1 MRKKQQC
8 KENTAFICRCLRRVH
23 EHQIHNQLIKI
34 CFVGKYGSIEPI
46 YFTSRSRIYEQTG
59 LVPQA
64 SKHISHVNVYG
75 RYEVTILVA
84 CSKRSD
90 SGERCEVK
98 IAIKSRG
105 GLGRVMAPNLS
116 IVTVTGKPGL
126 FSFNLLHSGES
137 ETSLLVIKTMSFP
150 FILFTAA
157 PNAGNIDCELLSS
170 LLFGK

>member
-1 MRKKQQC
+1 MRKEQQC
-8 KENTAFICRCLRRVH
+8 KENTAFICRCVRRVH

-59 LVPQA
+59 LTGLVLQA

-75 RYEVTILVA
+75 RYEVTILGA
-84 CSKRSD
+84 F
-90 SGERCEVK
+90 
-98 IAIKSRG
+98 
-105 GLGRVMAPNLS
+105 MAPNLS

-126 FSFNLLHSGES
+126 FSFNLLHSGKS
-137 ETSLLVIKTMSFP
+137 ETCLLVIKTMSFP

-157 PNAGNIDCELLSS
+157 PNAGNIDCELLSR

>member
-34 CFVGKYGSIEPI
+34 FFVGKYGSIEPI

-59 LVPQA
+59 LVLQA

-75 RYEVTILVA
+75 RYEVTILGA
-84 CSKRSD
+84 F
-90 SGERCEVK
+90 
-98 IAIKSRG
+98 
-105 GLGRVMAPNLS
+105 MAPNLS

-126 FSFNLLHSGES
+126 FSFNLLHSGKS
-137 ETSLLVIKTMSFP
+137 ETCLLVIKTMSFP

>member
-1 MRKKQQC
+1 MRKEQQC
-8 KENTAFICRCLRRVH
+8 KENTAFICRCVRRVH

-59 LVPQA
+59 LVLQA

-75 RYEVTILVA
+75 RYEVTILGA
-84 CSKRSD
+84 F
-90 SGERCEVK
+90 
-98 IAIKSRG
+98 
-105 GLGRVMAPNLS
+105 MAPNLS

-126 FSFNLLHSGES
+126 FSFNLLHSGKS
-137 ETSLLVIKTMSFP
+137 ETCMLVIKTMSFP

-170 LLFGK
+170 LLFGKWLFQLFIVVQSW